1 MSEEKQQT
9 IAEELS
15 AARQARGLN
24 LEEIQEQSGI
34 SLSVLQ
40 GLETDQF
47 DVVEPV
53 FVRLAL
59 KTYAEHL
66 GLDPEPFLSRFDQQ
80 YGRIMKARS
89 EPVVVLSQP
98 TPPRRSR
105 KPLIVTGSII
115 GAGCVLAVAFF
126 YFFGDKQTP
135 TQAID
140 DPTQAIEI
148 PTQETEIPTQETET
162 PTQETEIPTQET
174 EIPTQETEIPTQ
186 ETEIP
191 TQTAHISSQSQP
203 TTTPSDPSV
212 ESSTE
217 LAEPPATGATAQT
230 TEPVPV
236 VLELEARDSTWV
248 QIRWDDAAE
257 NFEAIVPPG
266 ERHRFEARD
275 HLVVLS
281 TRPHGLSYWLNGQLL
296 GNGQLGDP
304 SQVLYF
310 RAAADGIELL
320 TLDSQPSA
328 GEAPDTQP

>member
-9 IAEELS
+9 IGEELS
-15 AARQARGLN
+15 AARQARGLE
-24 LEEIQEQSGI
+24 LEEIQRQSGVSI
-34 SLSVLQ
+34 FVLQ
-40 GLETDQF
+40 GIEAGTL

-66 GLDPEPFLSRFDQQ
+66 DLNPEPFLSRFDQQ

-89 EPVVVLSQP
+89 QPVVVLSQP
-98 TPPRRSR
+98 TPRRSR

-115 GAGCVLAVAFF
+115 GACCVLAVAFF

-135 TQAID
+135 TQETET
-140 DPTQAIEI
+140 PTQAI
-148 PTQETEIPTQETET
+148 ET
-162 PTQETEIPTQET
+162 PTQETEIPTQAIET
-174 EIPTQETEIPTQ
+174 
-186 ETEIP
+186 P
-191 TQTAHISSQSQP
+191 TQTAHVSSQSQP
-203 TTTPSDPSV
+203 TTTPSDPSAQ
-212 ESSTE
+212 SSTE
-217 LAEPPATGATAQT
+217 LAEPLATGAAAQT

-275 HLVVLS
+275 HFVVLS
-281 TRPHGLSYWLNGQLL
+281 TRPHGLSYWLDGQLL

-304 SQVLYF
+304 DQVLHF
-310 RAAADGIELL
+310 RAAADGIEFL

-328 GEAPDTQP
+328 GEAPDAQP

>member
-9 IAEELS
+9 IGEELS
-15 AARQARGLN
+15 AARQARGLE
-24 LEEIQEQSGI
+24 LEEIQRQSGV
-34 SLSVLQ
+34 SLLVLQ
-40 GLETDQF
+40 GIEAGTL

-148 PTQETEIPTQETET
+148 PTQETET
-162 PTQETEIPTQET
+162 
-174 EIPTQETEIPTQ
+174 PTQETEIPTQ